1 MKFRD
6 LFRRSHP
13 TTETIAADSV
23 PPEPAEPSS
32 LPRTIAIRDRFT
44 GDIRFEATIDPKLL
58 DAGADL
64 GAAVNQALAADIEMK
79 DMDLH
84 GADLRGLE
92 YRFHF
97 ENCDLTE
104 ANLERIDAK
113 RCSFERCILDRAR
126 FRDACLEHV
135 DFTGAS
141 LRGTDFSNAKLEE
154 LSMENTDCTGANFTG
169 VAMFT
174 INARN
179 AIFRKSSFSP
189 WCCYGDFDQADFS
202 DAWFFSLAFEVGGN
216 YRLDETTKF
225 DPSYKADFW
234 QRLTLNRAV
243 VPDLWAW
250 LQSDEAAGIPARS
263 LGLAARLSRLAG
275 EPINAPETGSADIH
289 PFDQGR
295 QTPAAQFFNL
305 FRTGGD
311 ERSLASAFAR
321 QKMLEWIE
329 EYAKLTKIDL
339 SSTGLSGIAPKKPET
354 AAKV

>member
-1 MKFRD
+1 MKFRG

-23 PPEPAEPSS
+23 PPESAEPSPQ
-32 LPRTIAIRDRFT
+32 PRTMAIRDRFT
-44 GDIRFEATIDPKLL
+44 GEIRFEATIDPPALHP
-58 DAGADL
+58 GASL

-79 DMDLH
+79 DMDLS

-104 ANLERIDAK
+104 ADLDRIDAK
-113 RCSFERCILDRAR
+113 KCSFSHCILDRAR
-126 FRDACLEHV
+126 FRDACLEQV

-141 LRGTDFSNAKLEE
+141 LCSTDFSNAKLEE

-169 VAMFT
+169 AAMFT

-202 DAWFFSLAFEVGGN
+202 DAWFFSLAFEVSGN
-216 YRLDETTKF
+216 CRIDETTKF

-250 LQSDEAAGIPARS
+250 LRSDAAVGISARP
-263 LGLAARLSRLAG
+263 LGLAARLSRLAR
-275 EPINAPETGSADIH
+275 EPLNAPATDSADIH
-289 PFDQGR
+289 PFDQGK
-295 QTPAAQFFNL
+295 QTPAAQFFKL
-305 FRTGGD
+305 FRAGAD
-311 ERSLASAFAR
+311 ERNVSSTFAR
-321 QKMLEWIE
+321 
-329 EYAKLTKIDL
+329 
-339 SSTGLSGIAPKKPET
+339 KKCWNGSRNTPN
-354 AAKV
+354 